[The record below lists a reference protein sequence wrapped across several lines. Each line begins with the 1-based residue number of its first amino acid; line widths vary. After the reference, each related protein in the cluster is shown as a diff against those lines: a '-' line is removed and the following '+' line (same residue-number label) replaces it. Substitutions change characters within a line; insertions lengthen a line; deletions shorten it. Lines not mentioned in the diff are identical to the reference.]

1 MKKKVWKA
9 TLLVFVLSLAA
20 KLIAFFKSII
30 QAAYFGTTQYT
41 DAYNVSFGFVANI
54 LYMFTTAIA
63 VAFVP
68 LYIRHKSVGREE
80 GKKFASRVITFLLI
94 FSVFIT
100 FILLLI
106 APGITTLIAPS
117 YKGDIR
123 QITIQYFRVM
133 VLGFSFS
140 LVANIYTNLLDS
152 EKIYGFSTFGSIIN
166 SFILIA
172 FIFLFSEQMGV
183 WSLVVAVPVSYMAQ
197 WVMLYTRGR
206 KYGSITFKYGLRD
219 DSIKILIAQAT
230 PILISQATV
239 EINQV
244 VDRALLSSIGE
255 GALTAVS
262 YSTVLFQFASQL
274 MQAPLQTV
282 MFTELSEAGAK
293 NDDKEISNILSSSY
307 KLLIVLCV
315 PVMMLIYFCGYDIVD
330 IVYGHGRFSNDAVLQ
345 AAIGLEYYSF
355 CLLPIGIKTV
365 LSRAYYAKKDTVRPM
380 ILGMVE
386 VAINITLSI
395 LFVKPFGIKGV
406 VGATSIASVVMIIV
420 MLVDFNRKYINAIT
434 MSSVKTYN
442 KIFVGIVAVVIE
454 LIALKKCIFIN
465 SLLDFTIKTVIVF
478 GTYFLILLA
487 LKDPS
492 IISLWQ
498 KIKRKVTRN

>member
-9 TLLVFVLSLAA
+9 TLLVFILSLAA
-20 KLIAFFKSII
+20 KLIGFVKSII
-30 QAAYFGTTQYT
+30 QASYFGTTQYT
-41 DAYNVSFGFVANI
+41 DAYNVSFGFVANV
-54 LYMFTTAIA
+54 LYMFTTAMA

-68 LYIRHKSVGREE
+68 LYIRHKSANREE
-80 GKKFASRVITFLLI
+80 GKRFASRVITILLI
-94 FSVFIT
+94 FSVIIT
-100 FILLLI
+100 FALLLI

-123 QITIQYFRVM
+123 RITIQYLRVM

-166 SFILIA
+166 SIILIA
-172 FIFLFSEQMGV
+172 FILLFSEQMGV
-183 WSLVVAVPVSYMAQ
+183 WSLVVAVPVSYIAQ
-197 WVMLYTRGR
+197 WVMLYTKGR

-219 DSIKILIAQAT
+219 DSIKILITQAA

-293 NDDKEISNILSSSY
+293 NDDKEISNILVSSY

-315 PVMMLIYFCGYDIVD
+315 PVMILIYFCGYDIVD
-330 IVYGHGRFSNDAVLQ
+330 IVYGHGRFSNNAVLQ

-365 LSRAYYAKKDTVRPM
+365 LSRAYYAKQDTVRPM
-380 ILGMVE
+380 VLGMIE

-406 VGATSIASVVMIIV
+406 VGATSIASVILIIV
-420 MLVDFNRKYINAIT
+420 MLVDFNRKYIYVISGKTVKSYWKICIAILL
-434 MSSVKTYN
+434 
-442 KIFVGIVAVVIE
+442 IFMEMVFLRDVV
-454 LIALKKCIFIN
+454 FIN
-465 SLLDFTIKTVIVF
+465 SVMDFVCKTLITFGTFIVF
-478 GTYFLILLA
+478 LFIL
-487 LKDPS
+487 KEPTVTM
-492 IISLWQ
+492 LWTAV
-498 KIKRKVTRN
+498 RKKLM

>member
-345 AAIGLEYYSF
+345 
-355 CLLPIGIKTV
+355 
-365 LSRAYYAKKDTVRPM
+365 DTVRPM